1 MTESKKEYRY
11 IVTYTDGIG
20 WWFDSPAGIFW
31 EGSNVYDY
39 DKAEFLNDDELDSE
53 TLRREAECDSALS
66 EALLHA
72 RKPK

>member
-39 DKAEFLNDDELDSE
+39 EKSDFLDYEQLDSE
-53 TLRREAECDSALS
+53 TLRREAECESALS
-66 EALLHA
+66 AALENA
-72 RKPK
+72 KEPK